1 MNHRSKAPTVMLVAA
16 LFLAACGSNQPA
28 ATTAPSI
35 APSAAPSGSG
45 SGSMALRQAPPDL
58 GCDTI
63 GIPYRNVTF
72 QIDPAAEEPVTAQ
85 TDTGKSLQTFWSA
98 GFQGS
103 AEERVVKDPSG
114 QVVVSDGETL
124 AIPEGAFPRIHGYFV
139 CPSENALYVLLE
151 DPA

>member
-1 MNHRSKAPTVMLVAA
+1 
-16 LFLAACGSNQPA
+16 
-28 ATTAPSI
+28 
-35 APSAAPSGSG
+35 
-45 SGSMALRQAPPDL
+45 MALRQAPPDL